1 MKRATWT
8 IVGLA
13 AALAGCAS
21 PWAVDRFEAPEA
33 KVAARSAFFLKG
45 GELGTTAAM
54 NPAVSASVDTAIR
67 NAITTEL
74 ARKGYTEVADAAA
87 AQMIVSYQVAG
98 TRWFVIA
105 DERRVGAPSATTVL
119 SPSEIQPPPASA
131 LPREQSVRDGTVIVF
146 VDDPASGRLIWRGT
160 ITAETRAGS
169 TEAGIRTIA
178 DMAHHITQEFPARAG
193 QPAK

>member
-1 MKRATWT
+1 MKRVTWT

-33 KVAARSAFFLKG
+33 NVASRSAFFLKG
-45 GELGTTAAM
+45 GELGTTVAM
-54 NPAVSASVDTAIR
+54 NPAVSTSVDTAIR
-67 NAITTEL
+67 SAITTEL
-74 ARKGYTEVADAAA
+74 AHKGYTEVADAAA

-98 TRWFVIA
+98 TRRFVIA

-160 ITAETRAGS
+160 ITAETRVGS